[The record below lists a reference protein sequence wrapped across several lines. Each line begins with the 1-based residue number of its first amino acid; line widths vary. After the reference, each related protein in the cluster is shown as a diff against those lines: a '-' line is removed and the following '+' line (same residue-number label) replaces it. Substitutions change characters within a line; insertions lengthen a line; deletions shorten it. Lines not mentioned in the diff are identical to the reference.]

1 MKNNDEQFDELMT
14 AYLSGTLTD
23 SGQAELIS
31 LLQTDNS
38 YKERYKSA
46 LKAHAVA
53 HIPALEKEKDTN
65 YKLLMKRIGNTPPV
79 LSTHNRFGVLLKVA
93 AAALIILSVSLS
105 GVYIYNNSKNTYL
118 SDYETMVPLGSQTR
132 INLPDGTVA
141 WLNSGSILKYKPS
154 FGQKTRDVYLTGEGY
169 FEVTKD
175 ASRPFLVHTSD
186 IHVKVLGTTFN
197 IRSYLEDN
205 FIQVDLIEGLV
216 DVSLNNTGVGQ
227 PVRLNPD
234 EKAFYNK
241 QSGQLTTSQSEA
253 TKSALWTTGKLS
265 FVNASLV
272 DIAKDLE
279 RKYNVKIRIES
290 EQMKKEYFS
299 GSINLNL
306 SLYEILN
313 YIDVD
318 KKYKL
323 EQNGNT
329 IILKNK

>member
-1 MKNNDEQFDELMT
+1 MKSKDEQFEKLMM
-14 AYLSGTLTD
+14 AYLSGTLTESD
-23 SGQAELIS
+23 RAELMS
-31 LLQTDNS
+31 LLTTDNN
-38 YKERYKSA
+38 YKEQYRSIIKT
-46 LKAHAVA
+46 HAIA
-53 HIPALEKEKDTN
+53 HIPALEKEKDIN
-65 YKLLMKRIGNTPPV
+65 YTHLMQKIGNT
-79 LSTHNRFGVLLKVA
+79 LSATSKQNRFTVFARA
-93 AAALIILSVSLS
+93 AAAILIILSISLS
-105 GVYIYNNSKNTYL
+105 GIYIYNSGRNTYL

-169 FEVTKD
+169 FEVAKD
-175 ASRPFLVHTSD
+175 ASKPFLVHTSD
-186 IHVKVLGTTFN
+186 INVKVMGTTFN
-197 IRSYLEDN
+197 IRSYQEDN

-216 DVSLNNTGVGQ
+216 DVALNNSNVKQ
-227 PVRLNPD
+227 PARLSPD

-241 QSGQLTTSQSEA
+241 QSGQLTTSKSEA
-253 TKSALWTTGKLS
+253 YKSALWTTGKLS

-272 DIAKDLE
+272 DIAKNLE

-329 IILKNK
+329 IILMNK